1 MNKIFKKSLA
11 LTVSAALCLTA
22 FIGCLSVSAETVT
35 PVGNITIG
43 SAEVTV
49 GSTDEFTLPVTIE
62 KGTSNGIA
70 AARFAF
76 SVPSQLEFLGADKT
90 DDHCIPAWSNNGE
103 APVTVD
109 GEYIVI
115 AEATK
120 NGSGEDVVT
129 FDSGTFNLK
138 FKLAEGAAAGTYSL
152 TMSTKY
158 HEACDTG
165 RLSTDGSY
173 GDETL
178 FDLEA
183 KGDTSFGQV
192 TVTSSAPV
200 LDSSLDIPVSD
211 LTLGIDANFYIEYY
225 FLLDTTKYDDFKLV
239 VSRDTYTLDSKGNY
253 VVAKANDVEFTS
265 ASSADDVVIDA
276 YDGESEVFC
285 YYQGIAMYEMGL
297 DLTAVLHVY
306 KDGVEVAYSNP
317 TSISFADIAKTL
329 FNNSKG
335 TKVKTLVTDML
346 ILGSKAQEYFTKSGN
361 AFDGVALPTDGFDT
375 SLATISY
382 GDLDNTISG
391 SDSFDVSLLL
401 GQAPALVFAAEIEET
416 LNISDLAFEISY
428 RSDLKGEDVSLNVSA
443 DDESV
448 YSEEDTDY
456 GYYEVAFEKIALYD
470 TDKVITAKFIY
481 KPGTTDE
488 RVLLE
493 KQISLESFIGANINS
508 AGVKAKAV
516 YDATAKFG
524 VSARNYFAK

>member
-22 FIGCLSVSAETVT
+22 FIGCLSVSAEEPVASSATITVKDAT
-35 PVGNITIG
+35 IAPGATGDVDVEFANVGDICATLSTITFPEGFVIN
-43 SAEVTV
+43 SIKDNAEKQLFKVLDE
-49 GSTDEFTLPVTIE
+49 TD
-62 KGTSNGIA
+62 GGN
-70 AARFAF
+70 
-76 SVPSQLEFLGADKT
+76 
-90 DDHCIPAWSNNGE
+90 
-103 APVTVD
+103 
-109 GEYIVI
+109 VI
-115 AEATK
+115 INK
-120 NGSGEDVVT
+120 NV
-129 FDSGTFNLK
+129 LK
-138 FKLAEGAAAGTYSL
+138 FCEIINFAGQISTTNVILTINVTAPETAGTYTVKIGESSANYDEKFL
-152 TMSTKY
+152 AITTK
-158 HEACDTG
+158 EGT
-165 RLSTDGSY
+165 
-173 GDETL
+173 
-178 FDLEA
+178 
-183 KGDTSFGQV
+183 V
-192 TVTSSAPV
+192 TVASSAPV

-265 ASSADDVVIDA
+265 ASPADDVVVDA

-329 FNNSKG
+329 FSNSKG

-375 SLATISY
+375 SLATVSY

-508 AGVKAKAV
+508 AGVKARAV